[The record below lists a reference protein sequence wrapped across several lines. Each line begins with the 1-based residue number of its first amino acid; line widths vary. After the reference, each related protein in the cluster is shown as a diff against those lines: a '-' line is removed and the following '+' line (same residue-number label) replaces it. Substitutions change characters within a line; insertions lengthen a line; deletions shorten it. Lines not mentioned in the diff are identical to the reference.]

1 MNNNQVEVF
10 VMCEKID
17 GALSQ
22 LKIRD
27 IYNGGKE
34 YAVVSSGD
42 FRSVVVPKNVAIAFF
57 VLGFCE
63 VRRRFGRSCV
73 CRVSGKRIDVGIG
86 QLIVER
92 VCYLEN

>member
-1 MNNNQVEVF
+1 MDNNQVEVF
-10 VMCEKID
+10 VKCEKMD

-27 IYNGGKE
+27 INEGGKE
-34 YAVVSSGD
+34 YALVSSGD
-42 FRSVVVPKNVAIAFF
+42 FRSVVLPKNVTVVFF
-57 VLGFCE
+57 MLGFCG

-73 CRVSGKRIDVGIG
+73 CRVGGKRIDVGIG

>member
-1 MNNNQVEVF
+1 MDNNQVEVF

-42 FRSVVVPKNVAIAFF
+42 FRSVVVPKM
-57 VLGFCE
+57 
-63 VRRRFGRSCV
+63 
-73 CRVSGKRIDVGIG
+73 
-86 QLIVER
+86 
-92 VCYLEN
+92 